1 MLLVVFWCGALTETI
16 MVSTVRCR
24 FRLTICNG
32 GGRTTSDVVVGVDV
46 DGVSQ
51 NGIDGIH

>member
-16 MVSTVRCR
+16 MVSAVRCR

-32 GGRTTSDVVVGVDV
+32 GGRTTSDVVVGVD
-46 DGVSQ
+46 GVSQ